1 MERMVFEVALK
12 GDVESLKRLLD
23 EDPLALERSMAS
35 VYSDTPLHVAAMLGY
50 QDFANEILRRKP
62 QLAKELNSNQS
73 SPLHLAAAMGHAGV
87 VRCLLLAD
95 RGMCKTRDRDGLTP
109 FHLAAV
115 KGRVEVLKELMMSD
129 GHEICSRELSEV
141 MGMDG
146 EMLGESILHMC
157 VKHGQ
162 LEALKF
168 LVEII
173 GDSTDFV
180 NSKDALG
187 NTILHLAVEYKQFEP
202 VKFLVQRSRI
212 QVKAKNGNG
221 LTAMDT
227 LFHTRNNNINVKE
240 MEIGE
245 ALVVKRDNYFKESEN
260 WVNEMR
266 GGLMVAASLL
276 ATMAFQAVV
285 SPPGGIIGDDD
296 KPIKYA
302 INCIF
307 FGFLYGK
314 EDLCSYENL
323 NDIEYKPIV
332 GTSVMSYYQP
342 APYTVFMVANTLSFL
357 ASPFCIAVNDSMV
370 AAMLGY
376 EDFANEILRRKPELA
391 KELNS
396 KQSSPLHLAAAMG
409 HAGVVRAL
417 LLVDRG
423 MLKGRDRDGLTP
435 FHLAAVKGRVEVLKE
450 LMSDDDGEICSSEL
464 LSDEVMGM
472 DGEKLG
478 ENILQMCVKYGQ
490 LEALKLLVEMIAD
503 RDGEAVKFLVQPS
516 RIQVN
521 GENNGKEMEVI
532 GEVVAAR
539 RENSKEEPEKYKKKK
554 ESWVNEMREGLMVV
568 ASLLATMTFQAIVSP
583 PGGVMQVTEG
593 INQTLV
599 DDTVIFSS
607 ILDHKFVL
615 FGNLDNNA
623 PAPAPTSESMMTTG
637 LMHCRYKPTLRQYHR
652 QHYGDPARFL
662 LDRSTYQ
669 PDFLPLT
676 DLTYIPHV
684 YKVINHSYT

>member
-50 QDFANEILRRKP
+50 EDFANEILRRKP
-62 QLAKELNSNQS
+62 QLAKDLNSNQS
-73 SPLHLAAAMGHAGV
+73 SPLHLAAAMGHAGM

-95 RGMCKTRDRDGLTP
+95 RGMCKARDRDGLTP

-115 KGRVEVLKELMMSD
+115 KGRVEMLEELMMSD

-187 NTILHLAVEYKQFEP
+187 NTILHLAVEYKQFEA

-212 QVKAKNGNG
+212 QVKAKNGKG

-245 ALVVKRDNYFKESEN
+245 ALLVKRDNNSKESEN

-296 KPIKYA
+296 KPINSLYSVHGGQHVELS
-302 INCIF
+302 CIC
-307 FGFLYGK
+307 
-314 EDLCSYENL
+314 EC
-323 NDIEYKPIV
+323 
-332 GTSVMSYYQP
+332 
-342 APYTVFMVANTLSFL
+342 
-357 ASPFCIAVNDSMV
+357 
-370 AAMLGY
+370 
-376 EDFANEILRRKPELA
+376 
-391 KELNS
+391 
-396 KQSSPLHLAAAMG
+396 
-409 HAGVVRAL
+409 
-417 LLVDRG
+417 
-423 MLKGRDRDGLTP
+423 
-435 FHLAAVKGRVEVLKE
+435 
-450 LMSDDDGEICSSEL
+450 
-464 LSDEVMGM
+464 
-472 DGEKLG
+472 
-478 ENILQMCVKYGQ
+478 
-490 LEALKLLVEMIAD
+490 
-503 RDGEAVKFLVQPS
+503 
-516 RIQVN
+516 
-521 GENNGKEMEVI
+521 
-532 GEVVAAR
+532 
-539 RENSKEEPEKYKKKK
+539 
-554 ESWVNEMREGLMVV
+554 
-568 ASLLATMTFQAIVSP
+568 
-583 PGGVMQVTEG
+583 
-593 INQTLV
+593 
-599 DDTVIFSS
+599 DTVT
-607 ILDHKFVL
+607 HKWF
-615 FGNLDNNA
+615 A
-623 PAPAPTSESMMTTG
+623 PSP
-637 LMHCRYKPTLRQYHR
+637 
-652 QHYGDPARFL
+652 
-662 LDRSTYQ
+662 
-669 PDFLPLT
+669 
-676 DLTYIPHV
+676 
-684 YKVINHSYT
+684 